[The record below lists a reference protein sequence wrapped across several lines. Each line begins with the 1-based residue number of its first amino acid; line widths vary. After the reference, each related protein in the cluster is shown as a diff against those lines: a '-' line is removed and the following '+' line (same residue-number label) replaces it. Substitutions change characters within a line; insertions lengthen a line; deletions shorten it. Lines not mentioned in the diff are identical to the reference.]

1 MGHGGE
7 RESIVRTELTN
18 RKKQEGRF
26 TVKLKLKLWVPHQH
40 RTPLQVGGG
49 LSNSK
54 FYILFLKEDPP
65 N

>member
-40 RTPLQVGGG
+40 RTPLQVRGGP
-49 LSNSK
+49 K
-54 FYILFLKEDPP
+54 QFKILYSFS
-65 N
+65 